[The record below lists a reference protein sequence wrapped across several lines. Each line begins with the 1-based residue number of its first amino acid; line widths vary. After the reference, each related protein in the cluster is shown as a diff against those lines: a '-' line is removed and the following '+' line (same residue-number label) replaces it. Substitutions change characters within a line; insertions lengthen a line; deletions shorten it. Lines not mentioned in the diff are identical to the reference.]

1 MKLDQ
6 PWKVK
11 DLAQLINAE
20 VIGDGNTEII
30 GINEIHQVGLGDLTF
45 VDVEKYYN
53 ACLNSEATA
62 IIINKRITPPEGK
75 VLLYMENP
83 FAGYNSLVLY
93 FRPVRPML
101 GPIGENC
108 KISEDCIIEPNV
120 TIGHGVS
127 IGKNVHIQANS
138 VIGDYT
144 IIEDQVMIQYGSI
157 IGADGFYFKKTK
169 EGYQKWRSCGRVVI
183 ESNVDIGCG
192 CSINRGI
199 SGDTVIGRGSKLD
212 SHVHVGH
219 DVKIGKHCLFAAQV
233 GIAGNTIIEDQ
244 VTVYGQVG
252 IIQNL
257 RISSNSTIM
266 AKSLVT
272 KDVPPNS
279 NYFGIPAKDKR
290 NKMRELATIQRISRG
305 D

>member
-6 PWKVK
+6 TWSAK

-20 VIGDGNTEII
+20 VIGDGNTEIT

-62 IIINKRITPPEGK
+62 ILINKRITPPEGK
-75 VLLYMENP
+75 VIMYLENP

-93 FRPVRPML
+93 FRPVRPMT

-144 IIEDQVMIQYGSI
+144 IIEDQVLIQYGAV

-169 EGYQKWRSCGRVVI
+169 DGYQKWRSCGRVVI

-199 SGDTVIGRGSKLD
+199 SGDTVIGKGSKLD

-233 GIAGNTIIEDQ
+233 GIAGNTIIEDH

-257 RISSNSTIM
+257 RISSNCTIM

-272 KDVPPNS
+272 KNVPPNS
-279 NYFGIPAKDKR
+279 DYFGIPAKDKR
-290 NKMRELATIQRISRG
+290 NKMRELATIQRISKG
-305 D
+305 G

>member
-11 DLAQLINAE
+11 DLAQLIKAE
-20 VIGDGNTEII
+20 VIGDGDTEII
-30 GINEIHQVGLGDLTF
+30 GINEIHQVEVGDLTF

-53 ACLNSEATA
+53 SSLSSKATA
-62 IIINKRITPPEGK
+62 ILINKRIPPPKGK
-75 VLLYMENP
+75 VLMFLENP
-83 FAGYNSLVLY
+83 FRGYNSLVLH
-93 FRPVRPML
+93 FRPVRPL
-101 GPIGENC
+101 VGPIGEGC
-108 KISEDCIIEPNV
+108 KISEDCLIEPNV
-120 TIGHGVS
+120 TIGHHVT
-127 IGKNVHIQANS
+127 IGKNVHLQANS

-144 IIEDQVMIQYGSI
+144 TIEDNVLIQYGAV
-157 IGADGFYFKKTK
+157 IGADGFYFKKTD
-169 EGYQKWRSCGRVVI
+169 EGFQKWRSCGRVII
-183 ESNVDIGCG
+183 ENNADIGCG
-192 CSINRGI
+192 CSINRGV
-199 SGDTVIGRGSKLD
+199 SGDTIIGTGSKLD

-219 DVKIGKHCLFAAQV
+219 DVKIGKHCLIAAQV
-233 GIAGNTIIEDQ
+233 GIAGNTIIEDH

-257 RISSNSTIM
+257 RISSNCTIM

-290 NKMRELATIQRISRG
+290 MKMKELAIIQRMAKEY
-305 D
+305 